1 MGLSQ
6 INDIDL
12 MNEKKS
18 LNKLFE
24 CSDSFTSVVF
34 NSGAGSGKTY
44 ALIQCLKYIISIH
57 HDDLKNH
64 NQKIGCITYTNVAAE
79 HIKHMLEFILM
90 LRMLL

>member
-44 ALIQCLKYIISIH
+44 ALIQCLKYIIGIH

-64 NQKIGCITYTNVAAE
+64 NQKIRSEERRVGKECRSRWSPY
-79 HIKHMLEFILM
+79 H
-90 LRMLL
+90 

>member
-34 NSGAGSGKTY
+34 NSGAGSGKTLS
-44 ALIQCLKYIISIH
+44 LIHISSPR
-57 HDDLKNH
+57 D
-64 NQKIGCITYTNVAAE
+64 
-79 HIKHMLEFILM
+79 
-90 LRMLL
+90 

>member
-44 ALIQCLKYIISIH
+44 ALIQCLKYIIGIH

-64 NQKIGCITYTNVAAE
+64 NQKIGCITYTNVAADRKSTRLNSS
-79 HIKHMLEFILM
+79 H
-90 LRMLL
+90 RT